1 MKILYYECFSGIS
14 GDMNLGA
21 MIDLGVSRDTLINGL
36 NKLNIDGW
44 RLEIVTDQRHGITG
58 TKVTVV
64 TDEADGAV
72 HDHDHLHSHSHDHT
86 HDHEHAHDHDHG
98 HEHEHEHSHEH
109 EHQHE
114 HDNGH
119 DNDNDH
125 NHHHSDHLH
134 DDDQLH
140 HPESQQHSHDHQH
153 GHRSLSDI
161 DKIINDSSLPE
172 NVKVL
177 AMQIF
182 SRIGVAEAAVH
193 NKPLNEIHF
202 HEVGAIDSIVDI
214 VGAAICF
221 DALGAEKVYVSD
233 IELGSGMVRCEHG
246 LLPVPAPATA
256 RIIAGFPVH
265 TGGVAFE
272 ATTPTGAAII
282 ATVAEPLPAGMKFVI
297 KSTGYGIGQKINPA
311 RPNILRV
318 FLAETGQPEDKGHTA
333 YLIECNVDD
342 MNPELSDYISARL
355 FAAGAGDV
363 WFSPVIM
370 KKGRPAFTL
379 SVICEE
385 EQKDAVREILFT
397 ESTTIGLRV
406 TPFVKE
412 TLHRVFEEVET
423 RFGKVILKKSYFN
436 DRLVSV
442 KPEADRCAAIA
453 AETGLPMKQVIQEIN
468 ALGLK

>member
-1 MKILYYECFSGIS
+1 MKILYYDCFSGIS

-21 MIDLGVSRDTLINGL
+21 MIDLGISRDTLISGL
-36 NKLNIDGW
+36 KKLNIDGW
-44 RLEIVTDQRHGITG
+44 RLEIATDQRNGITG

-64 TDEADGAV
+64 TDEGEDAEHV
-72 HDHDHLHSHSHDHT
+72 HRHEHEHLHG
-86 HDHEHAHDHDHG
+86 HELEN
-98 HEHEHEHSHEH
+98 EHEHEH
-109 EHQHE
+109 
-114 HDNGH
+114 GH
-119 DNDNDH
+119 GHGH
-125 NHHHSDHLH
+125 NHD
-134 DDDQLH
+134 
-140 HPESQQHSHDHQH
+140 HDHDH
-153 GHRSLSDI
+153 HHMTRNLSDI
-161 DKIINDSSLPE
+161 EKIINGSSLSE
-172 NVKVL
+172 NVKVM
-177 AMQIF
+177 AMEIF

-193 NKPLNEIHF
+193 NKPLNEINF

-221 DALGAEKVYVSD
+221 DTLGVDKVYVSD
-233 IELGSGMVRCEHG
+233 IELGSGMVKCEHG

-256 RIIAGFPVH
+256 LIIAGFSVH
-265 TGGVAFE
+265 TGGVTFE

-282 ATVAEPLPAGMKFVI
+282 ATVARPAPADMKFVI
-297 KSTGYGIGQKINPA
+297 KSTGYGIGQKINPS

-318 FLAETGQPEDKGHTA
+318 FLAETGQPEEIGHKA
-333 YLIECNVDD
+333 YLVECNVDD

-363 WFSPVIM
+363 WFTPVIM

-385 EQKDAVREILFT
+385 EQKDAVREILFK

-412 TLHRVFEEVET
+412 TLHRVFEEVDT

-453 AETGLPMKQVIQEIN
+453 AETGLPMKQVIHEIT
-468 ALGLK
+468 ALALK